1 MKARVSHLL
10 KAVGILLVI
19 IAIMALF
26 ITKPMRFS
34 SFEQR
39 KLYESSTYQQ
49 LEKSGVATRAV
60 VSAVIKEPEA
70 STNLLVKFFTQEGKG
85 SEAYILLTKVSYNE
99 GDLVNIVYNPENTQQ
114 ARIAPNEE
122 MELNWPLFGWCMV
135 IGGMLF
141 WLGSFRH
148 KVSGGLE

>member
-1 MKARVSHLL
+1 MKTRISHLL

-19 IAIMALF
+19 VGVVALF

-39 KLYESSTYQQ
+39 KLYESSIYQQ

-60 VSAVIKEPEA
+60 VSAVISEPEA

-85 SEAYILLTKVSYNE
+85 SEAYIMLTKVAYNE

-114 ARIAPNEE
+114 ARIAPKEE
-122 MELNWPLFGWCMV
+122 MELNWPLFGWCTV

-141 WLGSFRH
+141 WLGSFRQ